1 MKITWKG
8 TLSGQ
13 VGFHAELQEYD
24 AVPPVE
30 SLLLDHA
37 PVTMNPEREAVAA
50 YLAFGHWSS
59 GDLQLPHRLG
69 PNTAAAIERD
79 MRHVAVRPSPIEYY
93 PKPLELGIRDVHV
106 GFDASYVR
114 DDVAAIAVLPGSG
127 WTGSVRTLHSIAV
140 ASNAFT
146 LDVAGPSLRLPFCS
160 QPTCLLTVSSSPKTS
175 FPKARKLGYVNCF
188 SLSAWGSHLYRSS
201 LSMSVC
207 CCMTAS

>member
-93 PKPLELGIRDVHV
+93 PKPLELGIRDVRV

-114 DDVAAIAVLPGSG
+114 DDIAAIAVLPGSG

-140 ASNAFT
+140 ASNAFA
-146 LDVAGPSLRLPFCS
+146 LDVAASQGYPAIRAKLAVAVLFAADMSADSLSIADNELPES
-160 QPTCLLTVSSSPKTS
+160 E
-175 FPKARKLGYVNCF
+175 KARLRELLLSVRLGIT
-188 SLSAWGSHLYRSS
+188 WG
-201 LSMSVC
+201 
-207 CCMTAS
+207 

>member
-24 AVPPVE
+24 ADPPVE

-37 PVTMNPEREAVAA
+37 PVAMNPEREAIAA

-79 MRHVAVRPSPIEYY
+79 IRHVAVRPGPIEYY
-93 PKPLELGIRDVHV
+93 PKPLELGIREVHV

-114 DDVAAIAVLPGSG
+114 DDPATIAVLPGSG
-127 WTGSVRTLHSIAV
+127 WTGALRTLRSIAIS
-140 ASNAFT
+140 SNAFALDMAASQDFAAIRARLAVAVLFAADISADT
-146 LDVAGPSLRLPFCS
+146 LVL
-160 QPTCLLTVSSSPKTS
+160 
-175 FPKARKLGYVNCF
+175 
-188 SLSAWGSHLYRSS
+188 
-201 LSMSVC
+201 
-207 CCMTAS
+207 TASDLPETERSRIRELLLAVRLGVDFT